1 VILVVRTLLEDTPMR
16 RILGC
21 TTLVALSLMMA
32 PKPSIAHHALA
43 AEFDFEKRG
52 EFVGTLTKFAIIN
65 PHVRWYFDVKKPDG
79 TLTKWELTAG
89 SPATLRTNGLLRA
102 FTLGTTYKVTYMP
115 ARNGDPV
122 GRVIDFIFPDGRV
135 ITLFHQ
141 DPNNPN
147 DL

>member
-1 VILVVRTLLEDTPMR
+1 MMR
-16 RILGC
+16 KAVG
-21 TTLVALSLMMA
+21 LVALVALALTTSPKQSL
-32 PKPSIAHHALA
+32 AHHALA

-52 EFVGTLTKFAIIN
+52 EFTGVLTKFAIIN
-65 PHVRWYFDVKKPDG
+65 PHVRWYFDVKSADG
-79 TLTKWELTAG
+79 ATTQWELTAG
-89 SPATLRTNGLLRA
+89 SPSTLRENGLLRV
-102 FTLGTTYKVTYMP
+102 FTLGTTYKCTYMP
-115 ARNGDPV
+115 SRKGEKV